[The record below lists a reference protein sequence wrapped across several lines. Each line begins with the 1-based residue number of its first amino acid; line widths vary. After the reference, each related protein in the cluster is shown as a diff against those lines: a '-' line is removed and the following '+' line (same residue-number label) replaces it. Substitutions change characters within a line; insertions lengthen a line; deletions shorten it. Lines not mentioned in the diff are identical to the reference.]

1 MSQVAQV
8 LSIAESNHARD
19 IFHRQKA
26 ASIEGPLLS
35 LEARRVILH
44 KLETVLIEHQDAI
57 AEAISKDFGNRSIHE
72 TKILELFPAIEGL
85 RYTRRHLKKWMKPK
99 KRHVALWF
107 KGARNRVI
115 PQPKG
120 VVGIIA
126 PWNYPLFLVISP
138 LTSALAAG
146 NRCMI
151 KMAANAQ
158 GLCNLLHDIL
168 APVFSEDLLAVLP
181 GVAAQDFTPLPFDHL
196 VFTGSP
202 NSGRTVMKT
211 AGDNLTP
218 VTLELGGKSPTII
231 GDDFDIETAAQRIL
245 HVKYMNAGQ
254 TCVAPDYLMI
264 PPSGVEAF
272 VAAARKIVSRRYPR
286 LDTRDY
292 TSVIDD
298 RSYQRLI
305 GVIEDARA
313 KGATVVT
320 LLEGVVPDPVLRKI
334 PPTILTGV
342 TDDMEV
348 MQHEIF
354 GPLLPIKTYQT
365 LDEAIATINAGER
378 PLALYLFTNDR
389 QVQETVLART
399 MSGGVSIND
408 CAMHVAQH
416 DMPFGGIGN
425 SGMGQYHGYEGFTE
439 FSKLRPVFQQAGRPL
454 GASFLYPPYGK
465 AFEIMYKIL
474 IKMRW
479 V

>member
-1 MSQVAQV
+1 MNPTANV
-8 LSIAESNHARD
+8 LSITETGRARD
-19 IFHRQKA
+19 IFRRQKEA
-26 ASIEGPLLS
+26 VLNNPPFS
-35 LEARRVILH
+35 LEERRDNLR
-44 KLETVLIEHQDAI
+44 KLEAVLVKHQDAI

-72 TKILELFPAIEGL
+72 TKILELFPAIDGL
-85 RYTRRHLKKWMKPK
+85 RYTRRHLKKWMKPG

-158 GLCNLLHDIL
+158 GLCHLLRDIL
-168 APVFSEDLLAVLP
+168 APVFPEELLAVLP
-181 GVAAQDFTPLPFDHL
+181 GVAAREFTPLPFDHL

-202 NSGRTVMKT
+202 DSGRTVMKT

-218 VTLELGGKSPTII
+218 VTLELGGKSPTLIDE
-231 GDDFDIETAAQRIL
+231 GFDIQTAAERIL

-254 TCVAPDYLMI
+254 TCVAPDYLLL
-264 PPSGVEAF
+264 PAHKVDDF
-272 VAAARKIVSRRYPR
+272 VAAAGPIVRQRYPR
-286 LDTRDY
+286 LDTPDY
-292 TSVIDD
+292 TSIIDD

-313 KGATVVT
+313 KGATVVN
-320 LLEGVVPDPVLRKI
+320 LLEGAAAAADLRKI
-334 PPTILTGV
+334 PPTILRDV
-342 TDDMEV
+342 TDEMEV

-354 GPLLPIKTYQT
+354 GPLLPIKPYRT
-365 LDEAIATINAGER
+365 LDEALAYINGHER
-378 PLALYLFTNDR
+378 PLALYLFSNDR
-389 QVQETVLART
+389 QVRETVLSRT

-425 SGMGQYHGYEGFTE
+425 SGMGQYHGYEGFAE
-439 FSKLRPVFQQAGRPL
+439 FSKLRPVFQQAAWPL

-465 AFEIMYKIL
+465 AFATMYKML

>member
-1 MSQVAQV
+1 MNQAAKV
-8 LSIAESNHARD
+8 LSIAEPNQARD

-26 ASIEGPLLS
+26 ASIAEPALS
-35 LEARRVILH
+35 LEERRVILQ
-44 KLETVLIEHQDAI
+44 KLETALIAHQEAI
-57 AEAISKDFGNRSIHE
+57 AEVISKDFGNRSIQE

-85 RYTRRHLKKWMKPK
+85 RYTRRHLKKWMKPQ

-158 GLCNLLHDIL
+158 GFCNLLHDIL
-168 APVFSEDLLAVLP
+168 APVFSENLLAVLP
-181 GVAAQDFTPLPFDHL
+181 GVTARDFTPLPFDHL

-202 NSGRTVMKT
+202 NSGRTVMQT
-211 AGDNLTP
+211 AGANLTP
-218 VTLELGGKSPTII
+218 VTLELGGKSPTLI
-231 GDDFDIETAAQRIL
+231 GEDFDIETAAQRIL

-254 TCVAPDYLMI
+254 TCVAPDYLMM
-264 PPSGVEAF
+264 PPPGVDAF

-286 LDTRDY
+286 LDTPDY

-320 LLEGVVPDPVLRKI
+320 LLEGAAPDAALRKI
-334 PPTILTGV
+334 PPTILTDV

-348 MQHEIF
+348 MRHEIF

-365 LDEAIATINAGER
+365 LDDAIATINAGER

-425 SGMGQYHGYEGFTE
+425 SGMGQYHGHEGFAE
-439 FSKLRPVFQQAGRPL
+439 FSKLRPVFQQASRPL

-465 AFEIMYKIL
+465 AFEIMYKML